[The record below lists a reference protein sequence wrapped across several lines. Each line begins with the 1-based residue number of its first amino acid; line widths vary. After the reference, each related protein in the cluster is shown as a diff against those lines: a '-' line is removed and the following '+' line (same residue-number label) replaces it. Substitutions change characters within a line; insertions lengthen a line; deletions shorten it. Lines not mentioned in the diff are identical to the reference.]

1 MKKISEHFTD
11 KEFACKCGCGLSEPS
26 PALMVVL
33 EKIRD
38 LSGDKTVRIVSGR
51 RCPKRNKQVG
61 GAPNS
66 QHLKGTAADIQ
77 IDGMAPRDVARLAE
91 TVLDG
96 WGGIGR
102 YATFT
107 HVDVRK
113 TRARWSGK
121 GNG

>member
-1 MKKISEHFTD
+1 MKMISAHFSD

-61 GAPNS
+61 GAPHS

-77 IDGMAPRDVARLAE
+77 IDGMEPSNVARIAE
-91 TVLDG
+91 TVLSG
-96 WGGIGR
+96 YGGVGR
-102 YATFT
+102 YRTFT
-107 HVDVRK
+107 HVDVRQAK
-113 TRARWSGK
+113 ARWGGK